1 MVLLPHALEQH
12 LQVSQQTNAN
22 RQAIESLAPRVE
34 ALAQSLCGAVSED
47 DVMERGRR
55 KKLER

>member
-1 MVLLPHALEQH
+1 MLEQH

-22 RQAIESLAPRVE
+22 RQAIESLAPRVD
-34 ALAQSLCGAVSED
+34 ALAQLLCEAVSED

-55 KKLER
+55 EKLEQ